1 MKSASLTLVV
11 CLMSIS
17 GELSAQQPPA
27 ANTGVISV
35 QGTAEIT
42 KVPEVIRVMIKQ
54 YGRGNDQESA
64 KAALVAAEKKL
75 MTRLNEA
82 GVEVIVSH
90 AGLAMSSQNLMNR
103 YRNMASMLM
112 QRQMAAG
119 GGNGVPA
126 EKQNLSYL
134 ERYLTIDLKPKNK
147 TKEPLALLA
156 DLQERFRKDYQD
168 VSGMTDALPKDD
180 NNDNRN
186 DMNHYRNDMSM
197 FSNDVR
203 FQIAARITRED
214 RIKLYAEAMKK
225 GKSLAQDLAQAA
237 EMQLGGI
244 QTISSNFSSVNNV
257 YYTGGGSMRYV
268 NSSGETARF
277 PFNLKEDGSES
288 VAVRD
293 ATSNYQNATLEPL
306 IYQISLNISF
316 KLEPSK

>member
-1 MKSASLTLVV
+1 M
-11 CLMSIS
+11 I
-17 GELSAQQPPA
+17 SAQQPPA
-27 ANTGVISV
+27 AAAGVISV
-35 QGTAEIT
+35 QGTAEMT

-103 YRNMASMLM
+103 YRNMSSMIM

-156 DLQERFRKDYQD
+156 DLQERFRRDYQD
-168 VSGMTDALPKDD
+168 LSGMTDALPKDD

-186 DMNHYRNDMSM
+186 DLNHYRNDMSM

-277 PFNLKEDGSES
+277 PFNLKEDGSET

-316 KLEPSK
+316 KLEPLK